1 MTKSAGPPI
10 TDMPVETPHP
20 GLDPGWLYRTPST
33 KFKFAFGIG
42 FGVLVGTCVG
52 VGTMLLGLAQ
62 DWRVIPPWVFTGA
75 LLGSVHPTV
84 DVILCAI
91 SGLDE
96 RLGSDAQ
103 TLDEGIRVQ
112 TDHVKPSTAS
122 RKGP

>member
-42 FGVLVGTCVG
+42 FGALVGTSVG

-62 DWRVIPPWVFTGA
+62 DWRVIPAWVFTGA

-84 DVILCAI
+84 DVILSAI
-91 SGLDE
+91 NRLHE
-96 RLGSDAQ
+96 R
-103 TLDEGIRVQ
+103 RV
-112 TDHVKPSTAS
+112 S
-122 RKGP
+122 